1 MYDQGEYICVAENSV
16 GRIDAAANIVVVP
29 DPNNR
34 RFEFIWFPEQYS
46 CQILLQ
52 EEFCWHLKA
61 HIIQSITISEEGE
74 EEEAGIGRAI
84 FHQGK

>member
-34 RFEFIWFPEQYS
+34 RFELI
-46 CQILLQ
+46 
-52 EEFCWHLKA
+52 
-61 HIIQSITISEEGE
+61 
-74 EEEAGIGRAI
+74 
-84 FHQGK
+84 